1 MPNHSDDEPDEDF
14 LEVDQ
19 NIPGQNFAC
28 ISFVSPEKVLNQKE
42 KYIFYHY
49 QLFRLNRYN
58 KMFTESFSTMVS
70 ENEDGMVEV
79 SRLMDMRKSMD
90 SLFKEDEMSF
100 DQFKEKFDDFL
111 FRDEENVGKKFDE
124 LNEFKTSV
132 RGLKVRGVYDT
143 RREADIR
150 AKVLQR
156 KDQTFDVFVG
166 QVGYWL
172 PWDPDGNKLEDQE
185 YLNND
190 LNSLVKGYKNNEVK
204 KDMFYE
210 EQKAERKKDA
220 MNTSDRLRRKLDA
233 KKKID
238 AELEEKNN
246 TSSQTLTTESNITNL
261 SNDLHQEEPTIMEVS
276 DVGGCSGDGGVG
288 GDNTTNTE
296 NKVKESQQVR
306 FEVGGDNSKEV
317 DVDETIDILQ
327 ETDPWLKR
335 KMEEKDN

>member
-1 MPNHSDDEPDEDF
+1 
-14 LEVDQ
+14 
-19 NIPGQNFAC
+19 
-28 ISFVSPEKVLNQKE
+28 
-42 KYIFYHY
+42 
-49 QLFRLNRYN
+49 
-58 KMFTESFSTMVS
+58 
-70 ENEDGMVEV
+70 
-79 SRLMDMRKSMD
+79 MD

-166 QVGYWL
+166 QVGFWL